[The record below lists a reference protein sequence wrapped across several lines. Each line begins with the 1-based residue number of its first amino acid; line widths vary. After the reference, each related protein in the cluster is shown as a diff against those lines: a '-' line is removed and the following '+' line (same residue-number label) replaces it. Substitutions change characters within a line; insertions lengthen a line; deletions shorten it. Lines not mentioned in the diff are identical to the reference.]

1 MNKVYTLIFIL
12 ALCCISCNVREI
24 DELFIIPKPKDSKIL
39 SSYFNLDKINIYA
52 DNNSISVA
60 ELLVL
65 ELNKLDYSSDSIS
78 LFKNPILDYSINLII
93 DSTISKHS
101 EYYNLEI
108 NKNFI
113 LIKGSDRE
121 GLIHGVYSL
130 IQLIPR
136 SSGVSDSKLACVKI
150 NDYPKFKWRGL
161 LLDCCRHFMSIDF
174 VKRYID
180 LLAYHKMN
188 ILHWHLTEDQGWRIE
203 IDKYPKLTDVGAWR
217 KEKDGSIYGGFYTKE
232 QIKEV
237 VNYAYKR
244 GVNIVPEIELP
255 GHCVAALA
263 AYPKYSC
270 TGGPFEVE
278 KDWGVFK
285 DIYCAG
291 NDSTFVF
298 LENILD
304 EIIELFPSK
313 YLHIGG
319 DETPKYRWENCK
331 RCNKRIKDENL
342 ENTHELQSYFIQRI
356 EDYISSKGKKL
367 IGWDEILEGGL
378 ANDATVQSW
387 RGFEG
392 ALEAVKTGH
401 DAIVSP
407 TSHAYFDYDLDLID
421 LEKVYNFDPIPAG
434 VPSDKEKHIIGGECN
449 MWTERAP
456 QITIDSKVFP
466 RLLAMSEVLWDY
478 PIIRDYN
485 LFYERVQAHYK
496 RLDVLGV
503 NYGLETKPIAISS
516 KYEDGQF
523 YITLNKGVKD
533 LKLFYQIN
541 QEETVLYD
549 STFIINESAD
559 IKTWAVKNDDNSYG
573 DSLQIELYKHKGLGA
588 KISDL
593 STYSNTYN
601 GGGNNAIVNG
611 LRGGLNFRDGHWQGY
626 FGTDFE
632 TTITFNS
639 IQRID
644 SVISSFYQYNLSWIF
659 IPKQILVFTS
669 MDGDNYYKRAKL
681 SPQISAKQEGH
692 FFKEF
697 VMSFPEVEAKYIKIK
712 AVNYGACPDWHPAAG
727 SKSWLFVDEVRIY

>member
-1 MNKVYTLIFIL
+1 MNKVYTLIFCL
-12 ALCCISCNVREI
+12 AICCIACNTSERN
-24 DELFIIPKPKDSKIL
+24 ELFIIPKPKESRLL
-39 SSYFNLDKINIYA
+39 SSYFNLDNFHIYA

-60 ELLVL
+60 KLLVS
-65 ELNKLDYSSDSIS
+65 ELNKLDYASDSIS
-78 LFKNPILDYSINLII
+78 LFENPILDHSINLLI

-101 EYYNLEI
+101 EYYDLVI

-136 SSGVSDSKLACVKI
+136 SSGVNDSKLACVKI

-188 ILHWHLTEDQGWRIE
+188 VLHWHLTEDQGWRIE

-237 VNYAYKR
+237 VDYAYKR
-244 GVNIVPEIELP
+244 GINIVPEIELP
-255 GHCVAALA
+255 GHSVAALA

-298 LENILD
+298 LENVLD

-313 YLHIGG
+313 YIHIGG
-319 DETPKYRWENCK
+319 DEAPKYRWENCSK
-331 RCNKRIKDENL
+331 CKKRIQDENIQD
-342 ENTHELQSYFIQRI
+342 THELQSYFIQRI
-356 EDYISSKGKKL
+356 ENYISGKGKKL

-407 TSHAYFDYDLDLID
+407 TSHAYFDYDLDAID
-421 LEKVYNFDPIPAG
+421 LEKVYNFDPIPID
-434 VPSDKEKHIIGGECN
+434 VPRDKLKHIIGGECN
-449 MWTERAP
+449 MWSERAP
-456 QITIDSKVFP
+456 QNTVDSKVFP

-478 PIIRDYN
+478 PTIRDYN

-503 NYGLETKPIAISS
+503 NYGLETKPIDMSS
-516 KYEDGQF
+516 EYKDGKF
-523 YITLNKGVKD
+523 YVTLNKGVKD

-541 QEETVLYD
+541 QEETILYD
-549 STFIINESAD
+549 STFIISESAN
-559 IKTWAVKNDDNSYG
+559 IKTWAVKNNVSYG

-593 STYSNTYN
+593 NTYGKTYD
-601 GGGNNAIVNG
+601 GGGSNAIVNG

-632 TTITFNS
+632 ATITLDS

-659 IPKQILVFTS
+659 MPKQILVYTS
-669 MDGDNYYKRAKL
+669 VDGDNYYKRAKL
-681 SPQISAKQEGH
+681 SPSISVKQEGQ
-692 FFKEF
+692 FFEEF
-697 VMSFPEVEAKYIKIK
+697 VLTFSEVEAKHVKIK
-712 AVNYGACPDWHPAAG
+712 ALNYGVCPDWHPAAG
-727 SKSWLFVDEVRIY
+727 SKSWLFVDEVRLY